1 MCEKKKERERERE
14 RESKLGK
21 KEKKRKEKRASVFY
35 LNKINFRTS
44 TARDLIP
51 NRDLAAILRM
61 PIRDLKQQ

>member
-1 MCEKKKERERERE
+1 MCEKK
-14 RESKLGK
+14 K

>member
-1 MCEKKKERERERE
+1 MCERKKKERE

-51 NRDLAAILRM
+51 NRDLAAILQM

>member
-1 MCEKKKERERERE
+1 MCEKE
-14 RESKLGK
+14 RESKL
-21 KEKKRKEKRASVFY
+21 ERKRASVFY

-61 PIRDLKQQ
+61 PMRDLKQQ